1 MPDQSTGLFS
11 GALGAA
17 TIGSASTN
25 ISNEIKLPSV
35 AQINQQ
41 IADLNA
47 KLAALPTDSSLQ
59 GLASHVLRSQ
69 YQNKIASLKLQ
80 LLGGVKTGLP
90 PAPDA
95 PGTFSTQIPT
105 PKVGL
110 ESLTIPL

>member
-1 MPDQSTGLFS
+1 MSDSSGLLTGGF
-11 GALGAA
+11 GAA
-17 TIGSASTN
+17 TIGPASTN

-35 AQINQQ
+35 ADINQQ

-47 KLAALPTDSSLQ
+47 KLAALPADISMQ

-69 YQNKIASLKLQ
+69 YQNKIAALKQQ

-110 ESLTIPL
+110 DSLTIPL